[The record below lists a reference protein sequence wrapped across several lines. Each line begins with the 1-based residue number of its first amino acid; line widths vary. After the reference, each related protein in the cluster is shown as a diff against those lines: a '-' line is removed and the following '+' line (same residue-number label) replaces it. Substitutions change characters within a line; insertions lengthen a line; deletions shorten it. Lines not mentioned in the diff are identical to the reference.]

1 MNFYKRKQIW
11 KYLLLLIAGITI
23 MSSLFFTNQLISSL
37 SDSTKTLS
45 QSSGSLK
52 SSTNSLENSMKSM
65 EIYISKKEKTETQKV
80 EKWARAMNLITNEW
94 DINEKLSNE
103 KKQKIDSAILYLY
116 PHHTHKKKDSI
127 PMIFIDECHNNL
139 LHKNILIPDSI
150 NSPNKE
156 EIYILEQLRMM
167 KIENDPILIILPEDQ
182 DGIIDTQKVYY
193 KGSQSLEEAKEM
205 KKNLE
210 KMSFDNQSLSN
221 QSEAMYKESQDTLKK
236 LRYYPIFQI
245 GFISLFALIAYLIF
259 NAARRSEQNKVWAGM
274 AKETAHQI
282 ATPLSSL
289 MAWVELLKDKE
300 GIESMVFEMEKDIT
314 RLETITDRFSK
325 IGSKPTLEEKNIVE
339 LVVDTISYLKSRLPE
354 KIQFNILHE
363 KSVIIIPVSTV
374 LLNWVIENICKNAA
388 DAMKGDGKITIN
400 YTENHKEIQMYI
412 SDTGSGID
420 KNIIK
425 SIFMPGITSKNRGWG
440 LGLSLSKRII
450 EDYHKGRIFVMK
462 SEKGVGTTFC
472 IRLPKKLNPTAS

>member
-1 MNFYKRKQIW
+1 MDIYSKNQKW
-11 KYLLLLIAGITI
+11 KFTLLGFAIIIGV
-23 MSSLFFTNQLISSL
+23 SSIFFTNRLISSL
-37 SDSTKTLS
+37 SNSTKTLS
-45 QSSGSLK
+45 KSATSLK
-52 SSTNSLENSMKSM
+52 SSTNSLNSSMKSI
-65 EIYISKKEKTETQKV
+65 EIYISKEEKDETQKV
-80 EKWARAMNLITNEW
+80 EKWAKAMNLITNEW
-94 DINEKLSNE
+94 DINKENEYSNE
-103 KKQKIDSAILYLY
+103 KRQKMDSAILYIQ
-116 PHHTHKKKDSI
+116 KEKDI
-127 PMIFIDECHNNL
+127 PMIFIDECHNTL
-139 LHKNILIPDSI
+139 QEKNILIPDSI
-150 NSPNKE
+150 NSPEKK
-156 EIYILEQLRMM
+156 EIYILEQLRIM
-167 KIENDPILIILPEDQ
+167 KIENNPILIILPKNQ

-221 QSEAMYKESQDTLKK
+221 QSEEMYTESQGTLEK
-236 LRYYPIFQI
+236 LRYYPIYQL
-245 GFISLFALIAYLIF
+245 GFIGLFMFIAYFIF
-259 NAARRSEQNKVWAGM
+259 SAGRKSEQNKVWAGM

-289 MAWVELLKDKE
+289 IAWVELLKDKD
-300 GIESMVFEMEKDIT
+300 GTESIVFEMEKDIA

-339 LVVDTISYLKSRLPE
+339 LVVDTITYLKSRLSE

-388 DAMKGDGKITIN
+388 DAMKGKGEITISI
-400 YTENHKEIQMYI
+400 TEDI
-412 SDTGSGID
+412 SKVILNITDNGEGID
-420 KNIIK
+420 K
-425 SIFMPGITSKNRGWG
+425 SILKTIFKPGVTSKKRGWG
-440 LGLSLSKRII
+440 LGLSLSKRIV
-450 EDYHKGRIFVMK
+450 EEYHKGHIFVMK